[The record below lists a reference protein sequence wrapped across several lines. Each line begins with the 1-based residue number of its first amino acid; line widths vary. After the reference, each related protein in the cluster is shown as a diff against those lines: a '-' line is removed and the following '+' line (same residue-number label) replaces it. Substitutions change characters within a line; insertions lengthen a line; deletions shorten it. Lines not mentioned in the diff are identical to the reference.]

1 MRQQINLYQPILRA
15 EPKLFGST
23 TALLAVGAVF
33 AMLVALWG
41 YGTYKVR
48 RLEQSAQQLQV
59 EQAKQDQALAQ
70 ASTFSA
76 SRSKPADLEAQ
87 VKRAEAEV
95 VARTRAL
102 ELLRTG
108 AAGHTTGFAD
118 RLEALARQHVDGV
131 WIDRMALSGAT
142 GAMSLGGATFDANL
156 VPRYLQNLAQ
166 EKVLA
171 GARFDQLIIDRPN
184 GKGANTAQVRFS
196 ASSLEVPVS
205 EASSDEKGA
214 T

>member
-1 MRQQINLYQPILRA
+1 MRQQINLYQPILRT
-15 EPKLFGST
+15 EPKLFGSS
-23 TALLAVGAVF
+23 TALVAVGAVF
-33 AMLVALWG
+33 AMLAGLWG
-41 YGTYKVR
+41 YGTYKVH
-48 RLEQSAQQLQV
+48 RLEQSAQVLKH
-59 EQAKQDQALAQ
+59 EQEKQDQALAQ
-70 ASTFSA
+70 AGTFSA

-95 VARTRAL
+95 AARTRAL
-102 ELLRTG
+102 ELLRAG
-108 AAGHTTGFAD
+108 AAGHTTGFAA

-166 EKVLA
+166 EPVLA

-184 GKGANTAQVRFS
+184 GKGANTAQVRFN
-196 ASSLEVPVS
+196 ASSLEVPAPES
-205 EASSDEKGA
+205 PADEKGA